1 MTCATILEVVVNG
14 FVGFFTALFGAAFG
28 AYAAYRYTVKNQKD
42 TEQAAQYRAGA
53 SAMYVLL
60 SRTRALE
67 NFCRNYLNEER
78 TAIRPEQLTDLIF
91 QYTPDTK
98 VDFPS
103 LSFLADPDDSQ
114 FLHDLSLSE
123 SHFFNFIDAL
133 SVRNFHLSEFTK
145 SSTLHEFDPDTGEV
159 VVSGDPRVLKLIANL
174 NKDLGRGAGVA
185 FRSTDNH
192 VMHFAK
198 LLNCRFPLSPKFTPS
213 TIVKSPE

>member
-1 MTCATILEVVVNG
+1 MTCATIIEVVVTG
-14 FVGFFTALFGAAFG
+14 IVGFFTALFGAAFG
-28 AYAAYRYTVKNQKD
+28 AYAAYRYTVKHQKD

-60 SRTRALE
+60 SRIRALE

-78 TAIRPEQLTDLIF
+78 SAILPEQLTNLIF

-123 SHFFNFIDAL
+123 SHFFNFVEAL
-133 SVRNFHLSEFTK
+133 SVRNLHLSEFTK
-145 SSTLHEFDPDTGEV
+145 SSTLHEFDPDTGEG
-159 VVSGDPRVLKLIANL
+159 VVSGDPRMLKLIADL
-174 NKDLGRGAGVA
+174 NEDLGRGAGVA
-185 FRSTDNH
+185 FRSTNDH
-192 VMHFAK
+192 VIHFAK
-198 LLNCRFPLSPKFTPS
+198 LLKRRFPLSPKFTPS
-213 TIVKSPE
+213 IIEQPKE